1 MLGSIRYSPIRH
13 TPGIHVGSPSVIV
26 PTILRDHC
34 LACFGW
40 LRRPKMQDR
49 DSSTAT
55 QINPNGIEMMID
67 VISMYSYFSYD
78 TCSLNPC
85 M

>member
-1 MLGSIRYSPIRH
+1 MLGSIRYSIRH
-13 TPGIHVGSPSVIV
+13 TPGIHVGSQPVIV

-40 LRRPKMQDR
+40 LRHPKMQDG

-55 QINPNGIEMMID
+55 QINPNRIEMMIY
-67 VISMYSYFSYD
+67 VISIY
-78 TCSLNPC
+78 C
-85 M
+85 MVKIDLPAFF